1 MRSQLDRNGNLS
13 KVLPTREPPNKG
25 SKRAKTF
32 SFSGRANCGRTSVDH
47 VALALV
53 LRLRSA
59 SIRASR
65 VLPSMPP
72 LFHSVERH
80 FLLGQFGGFSVSG
93 IHRCPH
99 TSQTRPDAAHALS
112 AATPPH
118 RMTRKSHLDDFEI
131 SPVYRRIHA
140 SIEMPRKYHHTVP
153 RTNHTVNAKAICA

>member
-1 MRSQLDRNGNLS
+1 
-13 KVLPTREPPNKG
+13 
-25 SKRAKTF
+25 
-32 SFSGRANCGRTSVDH
+32 
-47 VALALV
+47 
-53 LRLRSA
+53 
-59 SIRASR
+59 
-65 VLPSMPP
+65 MPP

-153 RTNHTVNAKAICA
+153 RTNHTVNAKAICARPTTPKPMPKVRKEARMEIGKSISQTIVIKSSLPG